1 MKFGLRQSLFRGPGR
16 PRHLEEAVEGFSIF
30 RGRQFMFFAIKR
42 IISLSVSADK
52 EIKSLDVFE
61 HGEAA

>member
-1 MKFGLRQSLFRGPGR
+1 
-16 PRHLEEAVEGFSIF
+16 
-30 RGRQFMFFAIKR
+30 MFFAIKR